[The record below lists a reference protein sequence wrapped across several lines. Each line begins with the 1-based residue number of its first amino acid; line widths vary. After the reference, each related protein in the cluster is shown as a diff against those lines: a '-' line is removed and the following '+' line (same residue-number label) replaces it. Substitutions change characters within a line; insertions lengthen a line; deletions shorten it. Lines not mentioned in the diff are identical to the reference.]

1 MKRVGFAPS
10 LFGELWLGGI
20 NYFRNLFSALKAL
33 ENPRIEAVLLV
44 HPGEEKPAGTLRR
57 YVEQSRLPALLEPCT
72 GRPAR
77 AVARVRTL
85 SWTLWRGYLLTH
97 GIDLLSHSPP
107 VLPAGWM
114 RSLGF
119 VYDMQ
124 HKELPELF
132 SEADRRSR
140 DETFADMCRR
150 NCFVVV
156 SSECALR
163 DFRRHFPAYAD
174 KGRVLRFVANV
185 AVSSPTPI
193 EALRAKYGLPD
204 AFFYLPNQFW
214 KHKNHL
220 LVLDALATLRERRKD
235 VIVLASGAA
244 TDYRHPEYFA
254 EFMTRLRALGL
265 ERSFRLL
272 GVVPYEDLLGL
283 MQACIA
289 VINPSLFEGWSTT
302 VEEAKSLGKLA
313 LLSRIPV
320 HLEQQPERSLYFD
333 PTTPG
338 ELADH
343 LDSAAQTYSPALE
356 QRHMDD
362 ARGRLAARVREF
374 GLAYE
379 ALALE
384 AMRYRA

>member
-1 MKRVGFAPS
+1 MKRVGFAPH
-10 LFGELWLGGI
+10 LFGDGWLGGI
-20 NYFRNLFSALKAL
+20 NYFRNLFSALRTL
-33 ENPRIEAVLLV
+33 GNPRIEPVLLV
-44 HPGEEKPAGTLRR
+44 HRGEEKAADSLRD
-57 YVEQSRLPALLEPCT
+57 YIAQQRLPGVLA

-77 AVARVRTL
+77 ALARVPPVL
-85 SWTLWRGYLLTH
+85 SALWRGCLLAR

-119 VYDMQ
+119 VYDLQ

-132 SEADRRSR
+132 SESDRRSR
-140 DETFADMCRR
+140 DETFGDMCRS
-150 NCFVVV
+150 NSSVVV

-163 DFRRHFPAYAD
+163 DFRRHFPAHAH

-185 AVSSPTPI
+185 AVSSPTPM
-193 EALRAKYGLPD
+193 EALQPKYGLPD

-220 LVLDALATLRERRKD
+220 LVLDALALLRQRGKE
-235 VIVLASGAA
+235 VIVIASGAA

-254 EFMTRLRALGL
+254 EFTARLKALGL

-272 GVVPYEDLLGL
+272 GIVPYEDLLGL

-320 HLEQQPERSLYFD
+320 HLEQRPERSLYFD
-333 PTTPG
+333 AATPS

-343 LDSAAQTYSPALE
+343 LAATAEAYSPAAERRHLE
-356 QRHMDD
+356 A
-362 ARGRLAARVREF
+362 ARTRLPERVREF

-379 ALALE
+379 ELALE
-384 AMRYRA
+384 AMGDRS